1 LSRLRWLL
9 AHGEEAA
16 AGAIVLAL
24 AALAF
29 ANIVARYVASYSLAF
44 TEELEVV
51 GLVWLTMLGAAIGFR
66 RGAHIGFTFVRDR
79 LPRPARRAAAV
90 ANTLLSVAS
99 MLVLV
104 GYGWLQI
111 RAERS
116 LDAVSEALGVPAW
129 LYTAAIPVGA
139 MIVIVRVLQ
148 VARGDAD
155 AA

>member
-1 LSRLRWLL
+1 LARLRWLL

-29 ANIVARYVASYSLAF
+29 ANIIARYVVSYSLAF
-44 TEELEVV
+44 TEELEVA

-66 RGAHIGFTFVRDR
+66 RGAHIGFTIVRDR
-79 LPRPARRAAAV
+79 LPRPARRAAVHAS
-90 ANTLLSVAS
+90 ALLTVGC

-104 GYGWLQI
+104 WYGWLQI

-116 LDAVSEALGVPAW
+116 LDTVSEALGVPQW

-139 MIVIVRVLQ
+139 VVVIVRVLQ
-148 VARGDAD
+148 MARGDAD